1 MKKHVSAICLAALL
15 LTGCG
20 STATTAESSA
30 PAAET
35 SSAAKEESAP
45 EKEESAPKADS
56 AEESAEQEVEYY
68 EWQGIEMPISAG
80 WEMDSPAALKSY
92 TLWTGG
98 TESDPVYFGFD
109 SLYSSAD
116 ITRTDADALTKTAD
130 ALYEK
135 INRYISVYYRSR
147 SDTSKKTVD
156 SVEETTFL
164 NYPVLREEGSITTE
178 DNVKLNYVA
187 YYFVLDYT
195 DGGYPDLPSFWIAF
209 TPSDDPEALNTMKKT
224 ADAPLTLA
232 YLYQH

>member
-35 SSAAKEESAP
+35 SSAAKEEPAP

-80 WEMDSPAALKSY
+80 WKMDSPAALKSY

-98 TESDPVYFGFD
+98 TD
-109 SLYSSAD
+109 S
-116 ITRTDADALTKTAD
+116 
-130 ALYEK
+130 
-135 INRYISVYYRSR
+135 
-147 SDTSKKTVD
+147 
-156 SVEETTFL
+156 
-164 NYPVLREEGSITTE
+164 
-178 DNVKLNYVA
+178 
-187 YYFVLDYT
+187 
-195 DGGYPDLPSFWIAF
+195 
-209 TPSDDPEALNTMKKT
+209 
-224 ADAPLTLA
+224 
-232 YLYQH
+232 

>member
-68 EWQGIEMPISAG
+68 KWQGIEMPIPAG
-80 WEMDSPAALKSY
+80 MEIDNVAKNKSY
-92 TLWTGG
+92 MLWTGG
-98 TESDPVYFGFD
+98 TESDPVYYGF
-109 SLYSSAD
+109 SSDYFSPD
-116 ITRTDADALTKTAD
+116 ITRTDDDALEKSAD
-130 ALYEK
+130 VLYDS
-135 INRYISVYYRSR
+135 INQFISVYYY
-147 SDTSKKTVD
+147 SKTATNQKALA
-156 SVEETTFL
+156 SSEKTTFL
-164 NYPVLREEGSITTE
+164 DYPALREEGTITTE

-209 TPSDDPEALNTMKKT
+209 TPSDDPEALKTMKKT

-232 YLYQH
+232 SLYQY